1 MGYTSKQLDQ
11 EMWLSDIELILTLEG
26 HREELNMKKRAASI
40 AMAFGPAKEKKQNGR
55 KYSR

>member
-11 EMWLSDIELILTLEG
+11 EMWFTDIELILTLEG

-55 KYSR
+55 RNR